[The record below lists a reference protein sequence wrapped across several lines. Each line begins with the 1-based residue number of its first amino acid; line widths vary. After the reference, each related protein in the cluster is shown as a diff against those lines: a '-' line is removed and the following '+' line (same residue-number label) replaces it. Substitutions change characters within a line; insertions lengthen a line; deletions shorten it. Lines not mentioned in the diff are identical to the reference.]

1 MELARDATR
10 MISRTDISA
19 RLIIFLQ
26 LLSMGVVR
34 VYLSARSR
42 KESEKTK
49 PGERSEPAWLTATL
63 AMIAL
68 LHFAAI
74 LTYLA
79 NPSLLQWSTF
89 ETDEV
94 VRWIGIVLSCFGVAG
109 EIWAA
114 LSLGASY
121 SPKLRIADERI
132 VVMAG
137 PYRWIRHP
145 LYAFW
150 FPVMLGWGF
159 AACNW
164 FIVVSGSVLIF
175 VLAVIRVPQEET
187 MLLKGFGESY
197 REYMKRTGRFL
208 PRWRAVLAK

>member
-1 MELARDATR
+1 MTGRVDIL
-10 MISRTDISA
+10 SRLVI
-19 RLIIFLQ
+19 LLQ

-34 VYLSARSR
+34 AYFSARNR
-42 KESEKTK
+42 KESDKAK
-49 PGERSEPAWLTATL
+49 SDDRSEPAWLTAAL
-63 AMIAL
+63 AIIAL
-68 LHFAAI
+68 VHFGAI
-74 LTYLA
+74 LTYLT
-79 NPSLLQWSTF
+79 NPSLLHWSAF
-89 ETDEV
+89 AASEV
-94 VRWIGIVLSCFGVAG
+94 VRWIGILLACFGMAG

-114 LSLGASY
+114 VSLGTSY
-121 SPKLRIADERI
+121 SPTLRIADDRV

-150 FPVMLGWGF
+150 LPVAVGWGF

-187 MLLKGFGESY
+187 MMLRGFGESY
-197 REYMKRTGRFL
+197 REYMTRTGRFL
-208 PRWRAVLAK
+208 PRLRALLTK

>member
-1 MELARDATR
+1 
-10 MISRTDISA
+10 MISGTDISL
-19 RLIIFLQ
+19 RLIILLQ

-34 VYLSARSR
+34 AYFSARSR
-42 KESEKTK
+42 KEPDKAK
-49 PGERSEPAWLTATL
+49 LGDRSEPAWLTAAL

-68 LHFAAI
+68 VHFGAI
-74 LTYLA
+74 LTYLT

-89 ETDEV
+89 EAGEV
-94 VRWIGIVLSCFGVAG
+94 VRWIGIVLSCFGVTG

-114 LSLGASY
+114 VSLGASY
-121 SPKLRIADERI
+121 SPMLRIADEPA

-150 FPVMLGWGF
+150 LPVMLGWGF

-187 MLLKGFGESY
+187 MMLKGFGESY

-208 PRWRAVLAK
+208 PRLRVVLAK